1 MCPKVKRYKGKEMG
15 TLLDTQEGQNACLE
29 RHSESEGKVKKVL
42 SNISGPELEAGGY
55 RPKAFI
61 LGSS

>member
-1 MCPKVKRYKGKEMG
+1 MG

-42 SNISGPELEAGGY
+42 RNISSPELEAGGY